1 MLKISIYLNHI
12 KIKTL
17 MDTKKFGDYL
27 QELKFDVFTGVPCSY
42 LKNLINY
49 AYSECTYINAP
60 NEGDAVAVASGAWLS
75 GRKPVVLLQ
84 NSGLGNLISPL
95 TSLNHIFKIPF
106 LGFVSLRG
114 GVDDEPQHELM
125 GEITKDMLTVTK
137 TPIAVLSKNLEEAKM
152 QIMAARD
159 FMNANKIP
167 FFFIVEKGTFDE
179 FKLSVDSHPKYKKG
193 SVNYYEDNHEK
204 ISRNDA
210 LEVISK
216 NKGKSVV
223 IATTGKTGRELFEV
237 EDSKQHLYMVGSM
250 GCVSALGLGI
260 SKFTKKSVIV
270 IDGDGAALMRL
281 GNLPMVANESPKN
294 LLHVLLDNEEHNS
307 TGGQSTISAVINWPE
322 LAANMGYRVLVV
334 NTTDQLKHAI
344 DEWNLK
350 RELTFVY
357 MKINN
362 KTKPNLG
369 RPNVTPKQVAVRFKN
384 YLNS

>member
-1 MLKISIYLNHI
+1 
-12 KIKTL
+12 

-49 AYSECTYINAP
+49 AYSECTYVNAP

-75 GRKPVVLLQ
+75 GKNPVVLLQ

-95 TSLNHIFKIPF
+95 TSLNHIFDIPF

-114 GVDDEPQHELM
+114 GEDDEPQHELM
-125 GEITKDMLTVTK
+125 GEITKDLLITTK
-137 TPIAVLSKNLEEAKM
+137 TPIAVLSKELEEAKM

-159 FMNANKIP
+159 FIDANKIP

-179 FKLSVDSHPKYKKG
+179 FKLSVDSKPTRRKG
-193 SVNYYEDNHEK
+193 SCYIDIDSSEK

-210 LEVISK
+210 LEIISQ
-216 NKGKSVV
+216 NKGRSGV

-237 EDSKQHLYMVGSM
+237 EDSKQHFYTVGSM
-250 GCVSALGLGI
+250 GCAPAIALGSAL
-260 SKFTKKSVIV
+260 FTKKPIIV

-281 GNLPMVANESPKN
+281 GNMPMIANENPKN
-294 LLHVLLDNEEHNS
+294 LLHILLDNEEHNS
-307 TGGQSTISAVINWPE
+307 TGGQSTISAVMDWTLFASSIGYKALEIRTAESLKDAIN
-322 LAANMGYRVLVV
+322 
-334 NTTDQLKHAI
+334 
-344 DEWNLK
+344 EWNK
-350 RELTFVY
+350 NKELTFIY

-369 RPNVTPKQVAVRFKN
+369 RPTVKPKQVSSRFKK
-384 YLNS
+384 YLSA

>member
-1 MLKISIYLNHI
+1 
-12 KIKTL
+12 

-49 AYSECTYINAP
+49 AYSECTYVNAP
-60 NEGDAVAVASGAWLS
+60 NEGDAVAVASGAWLA
-75 GRKPVVLLQ
+75 GKNPVVLLQ

-114 GVDDEPQHELM
+114 GADDEPQHELM
-125 GEITKDMLTVTK
+125 GEITKDLLTVTK

-159 FMNANKIP
+159 FIDANKIP

-193 SVNYYEDNHEK
+193 SINYYEDDHEK

-210 LEVISK
+210 LEVISQ
-216 NKGKSVV
+216 NKGKAGV

-237 EDSKQHLYMVGSM
+237 EDSKQHFYTVGSM
-250 GCVSALGLGI
+250 GCASAIALGVA
-260 SKFTKKSVIV
+260 KFTKKPIIV

-281 GNLPMVANESPKN
+281 GNLPMITNENPKN
-294 LLHVLLDNEEHNS
+294 MLHILLDNEEHNS
-307 TGGQSTISAVINWPE
+307 TGGQATISAVINWPDM
-322 LAANMGYRVLVV
+322 AANMGYRVLVV
-334 NTTDQLKHAI
+334 NTAEQLKHAI
-344 DEWNLK
+344 EEWKLK
-350 RELTFVY
+350 KELTFIY

-362 KTKPNLG
+362 KTKANLG
-369 RPNVTPKQVAVRFKN
+369 RPTVKPKEVSVRFKN
-384 YLNS
+384 YINS

>member
-1 MLKISIYLNHI
+1 
-12 KIKTL
+12 

-167 FFFIVEKGTFDE
+167 FFFIVEKGTFDG

-250 GCVSALGLGI
+250 GCVSALGLGV